1 MEIPARSRSIASQAG
16 GRNHRLQWAVL
27 ESGRYDFLL
36 FGFLV
41 DGDFRLRLGLGVRD
55 PSNKRTF
62 VRYDPARR
70 ENGVPDGATV
80 DAEGYLWSGA
90 VFSGELRRFAPDGTL
105 DRAVPLPIRNVT
117 SLAFGGPNLDVI
129 YFTSIGQIHLPGLPN
144 DGSTGGSLFA
154 ITVLGI
160 QGAAEPRLGG

>member
-1 MEIPARSRSIASQAG
+1 MERCRFFGRIA
-16 GRNHRLQWAVL
+16 
-27 ESGRYDFLL
+27 
-36 FGFLV
+36 
-41 DGDFRLRLGLGVRD
+41 
-55 PSNKRTF
+55 P
-62 VRYDPARR
+62 
-70 ENGVPDGATV
+70 
-80 DAEGYLWSGA
+80 
-90 VFSGELRRFAPDGTL
+90 FAPDGTL

-117 SLAFGGPNLDVI
+117 SLAFGGPSLDII